1 MSGTVARSETGR
13 LAKRSR
19 RSWSDDDKRRLV
31 VEACQPGA
39 SVADVA
45 RRHGVNANLLFKWRN
60 MALAGAS
67 EAMRRSGSAEGG
79 EAAVKE
85 DPAFI
90 PIGVLGRGDDEGP
103 ALIAVPA
110 RAAADGSP
118 SSRATSRQPAADE
131 RIGMIEIDLADG
143 TRLRVDAFVNARA
156 LRRVIA
162 VLKAAS

>member
-1 MSGTVARSETGR
+1 
-13 LAKRSR
+13 
-19 RSWSDDDKRRLV
+19 

-79 EAAVKE
+79 ETTVKAAE

-90 PIGVLGRGDDEGP
+90 PIGVVGRGEDEGP

-118 SSRATSRQPAADE
+118 SSCATSRQPAADE

-162 VLKAAS
+162 VLKAAL